1 VFAFFQRERFSVNS
15 KLLRYR
21 VLGVLTVLSFSGAGR
36 AQNTGLGDS
45 NDRPCGIGEI
55 AIDRTNPGQVLLNIP
70 SRFHF
75 KYAGPL
81 AGGNVSIMI
90 AEGSVFRFVQE
101 DGKMSS
107 TNMGKYLAIQDGD
120 TITIDSGNI
129 KCAITAR
136 LKDKPAVID
145 VNMKMVFLSKPQESN
160 YRLEV
165 AQ

>member
-1 VFAFFQRERFSVNS
+1 VSAVLPKKQGSGVSRQLRFRSYAVMVA
-15 KLLRYR
+15 LC
-21 VLGVLTVLSFSGAGR
+21 FSGAAM

-55 AIDRTNPGQVLLNIP
+55 ALDRSNRGQVLLTIP

-90 AEGSVFRFVQE
+90 AEGSVFRFVQDE
-101 DGKMSS
+101 GKMTS

-120 TITIDSGNI
+120 TITLDSGNI
-129 KCAITAR
+129 KCAITPR
-136 LKDKPAVID
+136 LKETPAVID